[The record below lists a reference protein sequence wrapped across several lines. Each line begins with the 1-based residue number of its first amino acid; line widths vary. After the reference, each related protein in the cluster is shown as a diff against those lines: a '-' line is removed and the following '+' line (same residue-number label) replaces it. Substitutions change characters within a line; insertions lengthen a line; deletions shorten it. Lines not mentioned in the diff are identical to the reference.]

1 MLVHFDKDIV
11 VALDKKSYE
20 PEQDNITQSNSVNKT
35 HLLGTLPNR
44 FVPEKL
50 ISKQYKII

>member
-1 MLVHFDKDIV
+1 MVHFDKDIV

-35 HLLGTLPNR
+35 HLLGALPNR